1 MSVQSLDLLRIL
13 SSIKMHKQ
21 RGEKRH
27 FGTLKEAEDEILSLL
42 VVVATGNNQKNG
54 LMFEVFTL
62 NKALQL
68 HKHDINIM

>member
-27 FGTLKEAEDEILSLL
+27 FGTLKEAEDGILSLL
-42 VVVATGNNQKNG
+42 VVVAIIKRMGWCFK
-54 LMFEVFTL
+54 FSR
-62 NKALQL
+62 
-68 HKHDINIM
+68 